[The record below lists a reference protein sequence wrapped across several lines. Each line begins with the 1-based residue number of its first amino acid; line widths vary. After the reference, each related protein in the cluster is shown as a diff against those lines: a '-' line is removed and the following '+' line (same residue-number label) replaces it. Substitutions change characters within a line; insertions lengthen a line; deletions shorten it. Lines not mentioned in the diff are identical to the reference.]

1 MNWSYRT
8 PNSIKWKTLI
18 LLSHI
23 HEKALDFNA
32 RALHNRGMTTKQ
44 PLFTYVDLYSGIG
57 GFRFALDSLGGGSQG
72 FSEIDKPAIQTYKTN
87 FNDPDEH
94 ELGDVTKIKKLPK
107 IDMLVGGVPCQ
118 SWSVAGKMRGFEDP
132 RGRLWYDTIK
142 MVELS
147 KPKAFI
153 FENVKGLYDPRNRPN
168 LELIIENFESLG
180 YTVHYQLLN
189 SYDFGLPQN
198 RTRIF
203 IVGFRK
209 DMKRFSNRFTYPLPV
224 EHPGALA
231 DFLDGIDRSGLE
243 KSKFN
248 PREIFGNFIP
258 QSRNAF
264 QRVDELN
271 DFFVLCDTR
280 NGHTSVHSWDIID
293 TTDREKHIGMT
304 FLRNRRKKIYGDR
317 DGNPMSF
324 EDLKELI
331 PDLKKVELDNLIKRK
346 ILRRVDAKY
355 DLVNS
360 KNSSGIDGIYR
371 VYMPDSKIFS
381 TLTATGTRDMV
392 ATKAIK
398 ADTPAEYKQKF
409 IDEILKPGNLR
420 EVTAQEARRIQGFPE
435 KFKLNESDKQAKK
448 QFGNAVS
455 PPVVAALAKKILD
468 TGIFDTLGGN
478 ERVRKA
484 TYTRARE
491 SVDAIQHSSATS

>member
-1 MNWSYRT
+1 MIGPFTIDYM
-8 PNSIKWKTLI
+8 IK
-18 LLSHI
+18 S
-23 HEKALDFNA
+23 
-32 RALHNRGMTTKQ
+32 KQ
-44 PLFTYVDLYSGIG
+44 PLFTYVDFYSGIG
-57 GFRFALDSLGGGSQG
+57 GFRFALDAIGGESRGY
-72 FSEIDKPAIQTYKTN
+72 SEIDKPATHTYKLN
-87 FNDPDEH
+87 FNDPEEY
-94 ELGDVTKIKKLPK
+94 ELGDVTKIKSLPA

-142 MVELS
+142 MVEMS

-153 FENVKGLYDPRNRPN
+153 FENVKGLYDPRNRAN
-168 LELIIENFESLG
+168 LELIIENLERLD

-209 DMKRFSNRFTYPLPV
+209 DMKKYSNRFTYPLPIQ
-224 EHPGALA
+224 HPHVLA
-231 DFLDGIDRSGLE
+231 DFLEGVDKSGIE

-264 QRVDELN
+264 QKVDELN

-280 NGHTSVHSWDIID
+280 NGHTSIHSWDIVD
-293 TTDREKHIGMT
+293 TTDREKYIGMT
-304 FLRNRRKKIYGDR
+304 FLKNRRKKIYGLK
-317 DGNPMSF
+317 DGNPLSF
-324 EDLKELI
+324 ENLKELI
-331 PDLKKVELDNLIKRK
+331 PDIKKSELKNLIKLK
-346 ILRRVDAKY
+346 IIREVENKY

-360 KNSSGIDGIYR
+360 KNSSGINGIYR

-392 ATKAIK
+392 ATKSIA
-398 ADTPAEYKQKF
+398 ADNPDEYKQLF
-409 IDEILKPGNLR
+409 IDEILKKGKIR
-420 EVTAQEARRIQGFPE
+420 EITAKEARKIQGFPDN
-435 KFKLNESDKQAKK
+435 FIYNESEIQSKK

-455 PPVVAALAKKILD
+455 PPVVKALAKKIVE
-468 TGIFDTLGGN
+468 TGIFDEELKKESFSKAQLKIDKVLG
-478 ERVRKA
+478 
-484 TYTRARE
+484 
-491 SVDAIQHSSATS
+491 

>member
-1 MNWSYRT
+1 LTITTGPFTIEY
-8 PNSIKWKTLI
+8 
-18 LLSHI
+18 
-23 HEKALDFNA
+23 
-32 RALHNRGMTTKQ
+32 MTKSKH
-44 PLFTYVDLYSGIG
+44 PLFNYVDLYSGIG
-57 GFRFALDSLGGGSQG
+57 GFRFALDAVGGESKG
-72 FSEIDKPAIQTYKTN
+72 FSEINRPAVNTYKMN
-87 FNDPDEH
+87 FNDPDNAD
-94 ELGDVTKIKKLPK
+94 LGDVTKIKTLPQ

-142 MVELS
+142 MVEAS

-153 FENVKGLYDPRNRPN
+153 FENVKGLYDPRNRAN

-203 IVGFRK
+203 IVGFRS
-209 DMKRFSNRFTYPLPV
+209 DMKSFSNRFTYPLPTD
-224 EHPGALA
+224 HPHLLA
-231 DFLDGIDRSGLE
+231 DFLDGIDKSGIE

-264 QRVDELN
+264 QMVDELN

-280 NGHTSVHSWDIID
+280 NGHTSIHSWDIVD
-293 TTDREKHIGMT
+293 TSERQKYIGMT

-317 DGNPMSF
+317 DGNPLSF
-324 EDLKELI
+324 EDIKVLI
-331 PDLKKVELDNLIKRK
+331 PDIKKSELLSLIKLK
-346 ILRRVDAKY
+346 ILREVNGKY

-360 KNSSGIDGIYR
+360 KNSSGINGIYR

-392 ATKAIK
+392 ATKAIS
-398 ADTPAEYKQKF
+398 ADNPEEYKKLF
-409 IDEILKPGNLR
+409 IEEILKKNNLR
-420 EVTAQEARRIQGFPE
+420 EITPNEARKIQGFPDN
-435 KFKLNESDKQAKK
+435 FVMNESDVQAKK

-455 PPVVAALAKKILD
+455 PPVVRALAEKIVD
-468 TGIFDTLGGN
+468 TGIFDTLNGN
-478 ERVRKA
+478 EPDRKA
-484 TYTRARE
+484 TYTRARKK
-491 SVDAIQHSSATS
+491 VDAIQHNRTTSK